1 MPEFTDD
8 QIERG
13 IRLALGKQDIKAVP
27 GLIALL
33 AIQNPR
39 RADMVRQTILYG
51 LDLAARKGEADGRQ

>member
-13 IRLALGKQDIKAVP
+13 VHLALEKQDIKAIP

-33 AIQNPR
+33 ALQNPR

-51 LDLAARKGEADGRQ
+51 LDLAAKKGETDGRQ

>member
-13 IRLALGKQDIKAVP
+13 IRLALERQDVKAIP
-27 GLIALL
+27 GLITLL

-39 RADMVRQTILYG
+39 RADAVRQTILYG
-51 LDLAARKGEADGRQ
+51 LDLAAKKGETDGRQ